1 MPRSAVALLGLTCLL
16 AASAGAQRRELTF
29 LAGGTLSGASGGA
42 LSEVDQRTGLAG
54 GLSLRLPRSPRFS
67 LETQL
72 LAVQKRL
79 VGQREPSTAPPIQ
92 VGPRSDDINL
102 WYIEADILLRVQRGY
117 STMHPVRPF
126 FQLGPYGGFRLSC
139 RRSVSR
145 DDGTVQPADC
155 NITSGSANPGS
166 ESFIPAVYQEVDVGL
181 LGGLGVEI
189 RQFALG
195 VRFSRSLRD
204 LVESGATVRTSPFD
218 GSRLWSVMVSVEYLV
233 RVI

>member
-1 MPRSAVALLGLTCLL
+1 MSRSAVALLGLTCLL
-16 AASAGAQRRELTF
+16 AARAGAQRRELTF
-29 LAGGTLSGASGGA
+29 LAGGTLSGASGSR
-42 LSEVDQRTGLAG
+42 LSEVDHRAGLAG
-54 GLSLRLPRSPRFS
+54 GLSLRLPRSPYFS
-67 LETQL
+67 LETEL

-79 VGQREPSTAPPIQ
+79 AGQREPSTAPPIQ
-92 VGPRSDDINL
+92 VGPRSDEVNL

-117 STMHPVRPF
+117 SSVRPIRPF
-126 FQLGPYGGFRLSC
+126 LQLGPYGGFRLAC
-139 RRSVSR
+139 RRTITR

-155 NITSGSANPGS
+155 NITSGTFNPGS

-189 RQFALG
+189 RQLALG

-204 LVESGATVRTSPFD
+204 LVETGATGTSPFD
-218 GSRLWSVMVSVEYLV
+218 GSRLWSVMVSVEYLI